1 MRDDKEK
8 MIKGRISFWKNEF
21 ETRLWTKLLSSL
33 FLFLSSTNGYVCLM
47 FHRRDSHIIE
57 MQLSEWSQQPDD
69 VCNSSTFNSHSTP
82 YTTFIS
88 KFNYQSLLLTLVT
101 TLLCAFAAISMSSFP
116 SLLRLEEISFPFPSR
131 SSRRTKIFLS
141 LSLFIYVYI

>member
-1 MRDDKEK
+1 

-101 TLLCAFAAISMSSFP
+101 TLLCAFAAIFVPSFLA
-116 SLLRLEEISFPFPSR
+116 SKKISISIVQENENFP
-131 SSRRTKIFLS
+131 LS
-141 LSLFIYVYI
+141 LSLYICIYIYRLYIRN